1 MREETYAPELNG
13 FIIMAN
19 KRELKKRINFVCG
32 GLFAECVAAY
42 NYASREDKQEN
53 VKALLGS
60 ILHMHSDYIMRVSH
74 PEPGM
79 KPKVYYKALTESF
92 NKEVIDVVDR
102 IGNMLS

>member
-42 NYASREDKQEN
+42 NYASRE
-53 VKALLGS
+53 
-60 ILHMHSDYIMRVSH
+60 
-74 PEPGM
+74 
-79 KPKVYYKALTESF
+79 
-92 NKEVIDVVDR
+92 VIDVVDR